1 MKVSLALSGQGPQ
14 TGCPACHTSTHI
26 GTLVILH
33 TVMEVELRK
42 TVHLGNLTKNK
53 AGNIHIEL

>member
-1 MKVSLALSGQGPQ
+1 MKVSLALSGQGPH
-14 TGCPACHTSTHI
+14 TGCSACHTSTWMGI
-26 GTLVILH
+26 VLILH

-53 AGNIHIEL
+53 AGNINIEL